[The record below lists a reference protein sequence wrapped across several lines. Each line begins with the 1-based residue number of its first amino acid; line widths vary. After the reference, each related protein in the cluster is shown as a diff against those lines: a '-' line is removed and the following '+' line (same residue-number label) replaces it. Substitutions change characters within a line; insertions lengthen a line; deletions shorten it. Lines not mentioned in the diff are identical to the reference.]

1 MDGQPARYRHIR
13 VEPLSA
19 ALGAEILDVDLSQD
33 LSDEMFADIHQAYL
47 EFSVI
52 VFRNQQLSPLRQKI
66 FSARFGTLMCHAIE
80 RFRHPEHPE
89 VMVMT
94 NLKDAAQRN
103 VGASRAGFEWHSDQ
117 SYKPAP
123 ALGSM
128 LFGIECPPVGAN
140 TEFANMYAAYEAL
153 PAERKALIGNRY
165 GIHDYAWSWA
175 TYLTD
180 RPPLTEDEKAKLP
193 PVPHPLVRVHAETGR
208 KALYLSEGMTRS
220 IEGMPEEEGRAL
232 VLELNGFAT
241 QPRFV
246 YSHAWRAGD
255 LVFWDNRCLLHR
267 ATPSDPQY
275 RRVMQR
281 TMVQDDSL
289 VRRLAALSA

>member
-1 MDGQPARYRHIR
+1 MDGQSNPYRHIR
-13 VEPLSA
+13 VRPVSQ
-19 ALGAEILDVDLSQD
+19 ALGAEILDVDLSRD
-33 LSDEMFADIHQAYL
+33 ISDEAFAEIHRAYL

-52 VFRNQQLSPLRQKI
+52 VFRDQQLSPLRQKI
-66 FSARFGTLMCHAIE
+66 FSARFGTLMSHAIE

-140 TEFANMYAAYEAL
+140 TEFANMYAAYDAL
-153 PAERKALIGNRY
+153 PADRKALIENRC

-175 TYLTD
+175 THLTD
-180 RPPLTEDEKAKLP
+180 RAPLTEAEKARLP
-193 PVPHPLVRVHAETGR
+193 PVLHPLVRVHAETGR
-208 KALYLSEGMTRS
+208 KALYLSEGMTRA

-232 VLELNGFAT
+232 VLKLNDFAT

-289 VRRLAALSA
+289 VRRLAASSA

>member
-1 MDGQPARYRHIR
+1 MDGQSNPYRHIR
-13 VEPLSA
+13 VRPVSQ

-33 LSDEMFADIHQAYL
+33 LPDAVFAEIHRAHL

-52 VFRNQQLSPLRQKI
+52 VFRDQQLSPLRQKI
-66 FSARFGTLMCHAIE
+66 FSARFGTLMSHAIE

-94 NLKDAAQRN
+94 NLKDAAKRN
-103 VGASRAGFEWHSDQ
+103 IGASRAGFEWHSDQ

-128 LFGIECPPVGAN
+128 LYGIECPPVGAN

-153 PAERKALIGNRY
+153 PADRKALIEGLY

-175 TYLTD
+175 TFLKD
-180 RPPLTEDEKAKLP
+180 RAPLTEEEKAKVP
-193 PVPHPLVRVHAETGR
+193 PVLHPLVRVHPETGR
-208 KALYLSEGMTRS
+208 KALYLSEGATRS
-220 IEGMPEEEGRAL
+220 IEGMSEAEGRAL
-232 VLELNGFAT
+232 VQELSDFAT

-246 YSHAWRAGD
+246 YSHQWRAGD

-289 VRRLAALSA
+289 VRRLAAQSA

>member
-1 MDGQPARYRHIR
+1 MDGQSGGYRRIGVR
-13 VEPLSA
+13 PVSQ
-19 ALGAEILDVDLSQD
+19 ALGAEITGVDLAQD
-33 LSDEMFADIHQAYL
+33 IDRETFAEIHRAHL

-52 VFRNQQLSPLRQKI
+52 VFRDQQLSPQRQKI

-94 NLKDAAQRN
+94 NVKDASERN

-117 SYKPAP
+117 SYKPVP

-128 LFGIECPPVGAN
+128 LYGIECPPVGAN
-140 TEFANMYAAYEAL
+140 TEFAGMYAAYEAL
-153 PAERKALIGNRY
+153 PEDRKALIENRR
-165 GIHDYAWSWA
+165 GVHDYAWAWA
-175 TYLTD
+175 TYYKD
-180 RPPLTEDEKAKLP
+180 RPPLTEAEKAKLP
-193 PVPHPLVRVHAETGR
+193 PVLHPLVRVHPETGR
-208 KALYLSEGMTRS
+208 KALYLSEGMTRC

-232 VLELNGFAT
+232 VLELNDFAT

-246 YSHAWRAGD
+246 YSHEWRAGD

-267 ATPSDPQY
+267 ATPADPRY

-289 VRRLAALSA
+289 MRASERLSA